1 MARSIV
7 VWWLAAFV
15 AILLVAHV
23 PLARIAHREAHT
35 NHAGLPPCGPEPHR
49 APCAR
54 HEAETVGAWIGEA
67 ALHGVMGALVPDP
80 RTPAL
85 ATRLILFSVIYLATR
100 CPHC

>member
-35 NHAGLPPCGPEPHR
+35 THAGLPPCGPEPHL

-54 HEAETVGAWIGEA
+54 REAETVGAWIGEA
-67 ALHGVMGALVPDP
+67 ALLRSMDSCSAC
-80 RTPAL
+80 RST
-85 ATRLILFSVIYLATR
+85 
-100 CPHC
+100 